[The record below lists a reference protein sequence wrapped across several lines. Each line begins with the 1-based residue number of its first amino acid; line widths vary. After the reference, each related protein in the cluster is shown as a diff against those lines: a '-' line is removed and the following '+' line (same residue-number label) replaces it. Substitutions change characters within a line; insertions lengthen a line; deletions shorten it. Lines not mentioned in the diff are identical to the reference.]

1 MSGDELL
8 TGTFLC
14 FLDYL
19 KVILVF
25 DEILK
30 YKRKRTAAKILLPPA
45 VILGACSLTFFLKM
59 DARYF
64 PIIYLPVLFLALAVY
79 LSDISM

>member
-8 TGTFLC
+8 TGPCLC

-45 VILGACSLTFFLKM
+45 VILGACSLTFF
-59 DARYF
+59 
-64 PIIYLPVLFLALAVY
+64 
-79 LSDISM
+79 

>member
-30 YKRKRTAAKILLPPA
+30 YKKEKDGGEDLAAAGSDPGSVFSDFFSENGCALFSDHLSASSFPCTGSLP
-45 VILGACSLTFFLKM
+45 F
-59 DARYF
+59 
-64 PIIYLPVLFLALAVY
+64 
-79 LSDISM
+79 

>member
-30 YKRKRTAAKILLPPA
+30 YKRKRTAAKILLPPV
-45 VILGACSLTFFLKM
+45 VILGACSLTFFSENGCALFS
-59 DARYF
+59 DHLSASSF
-64 PIIYLPVLFLALAVY
+64 PCTGSLPF
-79 LSDISM
+79 

>member
-30 YKRKRTAAKILLPPA
+30 YKRKRTAAKILRRPCSDPGSVFSDFFSENGCALFSDHLSASSFPCTGSLP
-45 VILGACSLTFFLKM
+45 F
-59 DARYF
+59 
-64 PIIYLPVLFLALAVY
+64 
-79 LSDISM
+79 